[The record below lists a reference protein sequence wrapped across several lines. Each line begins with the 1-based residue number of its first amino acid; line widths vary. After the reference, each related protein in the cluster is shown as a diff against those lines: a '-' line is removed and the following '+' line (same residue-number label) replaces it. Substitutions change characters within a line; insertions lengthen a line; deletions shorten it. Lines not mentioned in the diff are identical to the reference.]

1 VPAIRLRII
10 GRAEHNPAA
19 VRVLVFLAHNSRDWF
34 DVKSIQAGAGTAT
47 HPLGR
52 LLDELVDD
60 GFLRRRQ
67 VEEIALYALTKH
79 REVRDAALYLSER
92 ERRRAEAGQSRC

>member
-1 VPAIRLRII
+1 MPAIRQLII
-10 GRAEHNPAA
+10 GRVEHNPAA
-19 VRVLVFLAHNSRDWF
+19 VRVLVFLSHNSTDWF
-34 DVKSIQAGAGTAT
+34 DVKSIQEGAGTAT
-47 HPLGR
+47 HPLVR

-79 REVRDAALYLSER
+79 REVRAAALYLSER
-92 ERRRAEAGQSRC
+92 ERQALR

>member
-1 VPAIRLRII
+1 VPVIRRRII
-10 GRAEHNPAA
+10 GRVEHNPAA

-34 DVKSIQAGAGTAT
+34 DVESIQAGAGTAT

-67 VEEIALYALTKH
+67 AGQTPLYALTKH

-92 ERRRAEAGQSRC
+92 ERQALK

>member
-1 VPAIRLRII
+1 MPAIRQRII
-10 GRAEHNPAA
+10 GRVEHNPAA
-19 VRVLVFLAHNSRDWF
+19 VRVLVFLAHSSRDWF
-34 DVKSIQAGAGTAT
+34 DVKSIQEGAGTAT
-47 HPLGR
+47 HPLVR

-79 REVRDAALYLSER
+79 REVRAAALYLSER
-92 ERRRAEAGQSRC
+92 ERQALR